1 LVAVDRVTR
10 AAAITPISHSDSL
23 IQGVIN
29 VHGELL
35 PVINTRRMLFLP
47 ERDLDIDDVFILIQN
62 NQRPM
67 VLIADEVDQVITID
81 KSRIIPAD
89 VLVGQNSPWQSLLV
103 LEDGLVLIQDLSSC
117 LQACDIT
124 SQNQLLKE
132 EPAHHG

>member
-10 AAAITPISHSDSL
+10 ATAITPISHSDSL